1 MIKQKFLTALLTL
14 LTISAGTWAQ
24 EETLLVTINASNDFT
39 YGSKT
44 FEDAVTAT
52 FSKQVGKNTNGW
64 YPQDDSEVTLTIAAA
79 NDDVTITRVKFYTT
93 LGDAEDTTAPFETG
107 MINEFVQAAGTQRWH
122 VKVNG
127 STVGDATKNNV
138 LTKIEVYGYVPLA
151 TLSADGKTATMTM
164 PASDVTVTYDLV
176 RDLSQSSPTFG
187 GLPAG
192 DQAIVKK
199 DGDNYAFKD
208 GAPAITLN
216 DPLADNADIITSEDI
231 NVEVNKYGASM
242 TFEKTIALAD
252 FLANPEPGTYEII
265 VRGTDNG
272 SYDGWVGTPYFTLTE
287 QYDLALQPADA
298 FSAGKLSEVT
308 VGGTAVTLGAD
319 GTATTTAQ
327 PAQPVILKA
336 KRGYVIEKVEAK
348 KNVPVTS
355 IRINQGNFTT
365 VSPGQTLT
373 LSATITPDDA
383 SDKTVTWTVSGD
395 PTSFDPQQDG
405 TCRIMFG
412 EPAGSATVTVTAND
426 GSGVSASITVECV
439 MDGV

>member
-216 DPLADNADIITSEDI
+216 DPLADNADIITSVDI

-287 QYDLALQPADA
+287 QYDLAIAPADDM
-298 FSAGKLSEVT
+298 SKRGVVETVT
-308 VGGTAVTLGAD
+308 VGTRTVTLDAD
-319 GTATTTAQ
+319 GKASTTAQ
-327 PAQPVILKA
+327 PAEKVTIKA
-336 KRGYVIEKVEAK
+336 KRGYVIEKVEVEK
-348 KNVPVTS
+348 KAAAT
-355 IRINQGNFTT
+355 
-365 VSPGQTLT
+365 
-373 LSATITPDDA
+373 TITIGVDPNGHSNA
-383 SDKTVTWTVSGD
+383 PAKTIEYTAGETWAEVAARYDWLSTYDVYTVYHTDYTPGNLMYVDSINGPTGVKPNDTVDPEKTYIWGD
-395 PTSFDPQQDG
+395 
-405 TCRIMFG
+405 
-412 EPAGSATVTVTAND
+412 
-426 GSGVSASITVECV
+426 
-439 MDGV
+439 